1 MSDQNP
7 TLAASDAPVSV
18 AHPAVR
24 PDPRSDGEFLLA
36 LGRRVRET
44 RDRRGLTRKQL
55 ARDAGVS
62 ERHLAHLEAGEGNV
76 SIVLL
81 RHIASALGLSLP
93 EMLNLGAEESVEQR
107 LVRRILEQLPRHRL
121 EDVVFR
127 LMRDYGQEEAARRN
141 RIALIGL
148 RGAGKTTLGRRLAAE
163 LGFRFVELDAEIE
176 RETGMPMGEIFALY
190 GQSGYR
196 RIEQR
201 CLRRALDSG
210 ERTVLATGGG
220 IVSQT
225 ETYDLLL
232 SRCLTIWLRTSPEEH
247 MQRVSAQGDLRP
259 MAGSAE
265 AMEDLRRILA
275 AREPQYLRADHVVDT
290 SGQGEDESFRALR
303 AAVEDRGR

>member
-1 MSDQNP
+1 MNDENHTLAASDTP
-7 TLAASDAPVSV
+7 TLAASPGM
-18 AHPAVR
+18 R
-24 PDPRSDGEFLLA
+24 PDARSDGEFLLA
-36 LGRRVRET
+36 LGKRVRET
-44 RDRRGLTRKQL
+44 RDRRGQTRKQL
-55 ARDAGVS
+55 AREAGVS

-81 RHIASALGLSLP
+81 RHIAAALGLSLP
-93 EMLNLGAEESVEQR
+93 ELLNLGAEESVEQR

-121 EDVVFR
+121 EDVIFR

-148 RGAGKTTLGRRLAAE
+148 RGAGKTTLGRRLATD
-163 LGFRFVELDAEIE
+163 LGFRFIELDAEIE
-176 RETGMPMGEIFALY
+176 RDTGMPMGEIFALY

-210 ERTVLATGGG
+210 EHTVLATGGG

-275 AREPQYLRADHVVDT
+275 AREPQYMRADHVVDT
-290 SGQGEDESFRALR
+290 TGQSEEDSFRALR
-303 AAVEDRGR
+303 NAVVDRGG

>member
-1 MSDQNP
+1 MNDEHHA
-7 TLAASDAPVSV
+7 LAAPDASTPVSR
-18 AHPAVR
+18 PGIL
-24 PDPRSDGEFLLA
+24 PDPRSDGEFLLT
-36 LGRRVRET
+36 LGKRVRET
-44 RDRRGLTRKQL
+44 RDRRGQTRKQL
-55 ARDAGVS
+55 AREAGVS

-81 RHIASALGLSLP
+81 RHIGAALGLSLP
-93 EMLNLGAEESVEQR
+93 ELFSFGVEESVEQR

-121 EDVVFR
+121 EDVIFR

-163 LGFRFVELDAEIE
+163 LGFHFVELDAEIE

-220 IVSQT
+220 IVSET

-232 SRCLTIWLRTSPEEH
+232 SRCLTIWLRASPDEH

-275 AREPQYLRADHVVDT
+275 AREPQYMRADHVVDT
-290 SGQGEDESFRALR
+290 SGQGEDDSFRALR
-303 AAVEDRGR
+303 AVAVDRGS

>member
-1 MSDQNP
+1 MNDENP
-7 TLAASDAPVSV
+7 TLAASDAPV
-18 AHPAVR
+18 AAARPAVR

-36 LGRRVRET
+36 LGQRVRET

-81 RHIASALGLSLP
+81 RHIGSALGLSLP
-93 EMLNLGAEESVEQR
+93 ELLNLGAEESVEQR

-148 RGAGKTTLGRRLAAE
+148 RGAGKTTLGRRLATE

-265 AMEDLRRILA
+265 AMEDLRRILS

-290 SGQGEDESFRALR
+290 SGQGEDESLRALR
-303 AAVEDRGR
+303 FAVEDRGR

>member
-1 MSDQNP
+1 MNDQNP
-7 TLAASDAPVSV
+7 TLAASDAPVPV
-18 AHPAVR
+18 AHPAAR

>member
-1 MSDQNP
+1 MNDEHL
-7 TLAASDAPVSV
+7 TLETSEAPAAL
-18 AHPAVR
+18 AHPGIR
-24 PDPRSDGEFLLA
+24 HDPRSDGEFLLA
-36 LGRRVRET
+36 LGKRVRET
-44 RDRRGLTRKQL
+44 RDRRGQTRKQL
-55 ARDAGVS
+55 AREAGVS

-81 RHIASALGLSLP
+81 RHIGGALGLPLP
-93 EMLNLGAEESVEQR
+93 ELLNLGVEESVEQR

-121 EDVVFR
+121 EDVIFR

-232 SRCLTIWLRTSPEEH
+232 SRCLTIWLRASPEEH

-275 AREPQYLRADHVVDT
+275 AREAQYMRADHVVDT
-290 SGQGEDESFRALR
+290 SGQAEDESFRALR
-303 AAVEDRGR
+303 AAVVDRGA

>member
-1 MSDQNP
+1 MNDEHQ
-7 TLAASDAPVSV
+7 TLAASAAAVPV
-18 AHPAVR
+18 AQPGIR

-36 LGRRVRET
+36 LGKRVRET
-44 RDRRGLTRKQL
+44 RDRRGQTRKQL
-55 ARDAGVS
+55 AREAGVS

-81 RHIASALGLSLP
+81 RHIGAALGLSLP
-93 EMLNLGAEESVEQR
+93 ELLNLGAEESVEQR

-121 EDVVFR
+121 EDVIFR

-232 SRCLTIWLRTSPEEH
+232 SRCLTIWLRASPEEH

-275 AREPQYLRADHVVDT
+275 AREAQYMRADHVVDT

-303 AAVEDRGR
+303 AAVVDRGA